1 MTSIFG
7 KLFSSMLGPKV
18 NEKKPATDPL
28 VKNENLNL
36 PKHDA
41 DTLEPAVK
49 KQPEPRKSI
58 LSIFGLGDISPAR
71 KPVETTSSSTYE
83 STNNSSQS
91 VGAKAKP

>member
-1 MTSIFG
+1 
-7 KLFSSMLGPKV
+7 LFSSMLGPKV

-49 KQPEPRKSI
+49 K
-58 LSIFGLGDISPAR
+58 
-71 KPVETTSSSTYE
+71 
-83 STNNSSQS
+83 
-91 VGAKAKP
+91 